1 MNIKLQSLNK
11 DQLLTIIS
19 KLSKKEL
26 INVINQKMVI
36 EQMGGNN
43 IQVSSKNATRNY
55 IIATN
60 NSIKKAENNY
70 KQNKNNTMR
79 NDNFYN
85 NINENEN
92 ENKK

>member
-70 KQNKNNTMR
+70 KQNKHNTMR